1 MAPSMI
7 KMLHITPGAL
17 FMVNGYDWPNV
28 SRKQLNDMV
37 TCPVEKETS
46 PVDFTLIKQPH
57 VVKN

>member
-1 MAPSMI
+1 MI
-7 KMLHITPGAL
+7 KMVHITPGAL